1 MICADV
7 TTDITGQE
15 QLSVILRSVAPDFT
29 VNEYFLGLLTMVSTT
44 GEKITD
50 TIKDVLLRLI
60 NIDISYC
67 RGQVYDGAA
76 NMTGIHKGVKAE
88 IQKIDPEAVFVYRKN
103 YGINLDLQHT
113 IEINRWSCDLM
124 QFLNSQSNLYVTAGK
139 DSIW

>member
-1 MICADV
+1 MICADG